1 MDQTIDDM
9 MEGAG
14 GRRGVGLGSAALN
27 GVQGVAQLPGRDL
40 FVVAKCMVPTDAW
53 LLQGC
58 LVAGG
63 VPAVVADAHHVQADL
78 LIAPALG
85 GVRILAPQAYL
96 TQAAAII
103 AAYQRGDY
111 ALDEDADVGD
121 PLD

>member
-1 MDQTIDDM
+1 MDSLLRTGAAIPAEPDDTS
-9 MEGAG
+9 
-14 GRRGVGLGSAALN
+14 L
-27 GVQGVAQLPGRDL
+27 QAQALPGRDL
-40 FVVAKCMVPTDAW
+40 FVVAKCLVPTDAY

-96 TQAAAII
+96 QQAQQIL
-103 AAYQRGDY
+103 AAYERGDF
-111 ALDEDADVGD
+111 ALDDDADVGA
-121 PLD
+121 PV